1 MFPTQLTVIRPE
13 EFSRCDERTQQ
24 SEQGNAT
31 SPGQRSDASLKT
43 SVEHAIWK
51 DEVLRAIEYYEID
64 VRAKNGIVH
73 LNGHIANTT
82 SRIRIENAIRSI
94 PGLLGLENHL
104 VLDEKLTLEIAA
116 ALGKLEH
123 TYSCKFFTGSSH
135 GVVSINGIVSS
146 EKVKLLAEMCA
157 AQYPKVRAVM
167 NNVRV
172 ADAIGPEVQEQ
183 PFQQPRVGETIY
195 FLDGPSG
202 VVQQVIINPNNRRV
216 IAMFLFVNFPNTRLP
231 VSSAG
236 DGETPLPMQLV
247 HVPMDVVGYLTTGSG
262 FLLIKSTDRSRYQEF
277 DPASFFAPG
286 LDWTPPYPY
295 CPNDVLFPVEYQT
308 ADALIVNTTHPFEEL
323 KDKEVVSFK
332 EQVFVNDALGG

>member
-13 EFSRCDERTQQ
+13 EFSRCDEPTRQ

-82 SRIRIENAIRSI
+82 SRIRIENAIRTL

-104 VLDEKLTLEIAA
+104 VLDEKLTLEIAE

-123 TYSCKFFTGSSH
+123 TYGCKFFTGSSH
-135 GVVSINGIVSS
+135 GVVSINGTVSS
-146 EKVKLLAEMCA
+146 EKVKLLAEICA
-157 AQYPKVRAVM
+157 AGYPKVRAVM
-167 NNVRV
+167 NHVRV
-172 ADAIGPEVQEQ
+172 ADAMGPELQEL
-183 PFQQPRVGETIY
+183 PFMQPRIGETIY

-202 VVQQVIINPNNRRV
+202 VVKRVIINPNNRRV

-231 VSSAG
+231 VNSAG
-236 DGETPLPMQLV
+236 DAKTSLPMQLV

-277 DPASFFAPG
+277 DPASFFAPSA
-286 LDWTPPYPY
+286 DWTPPYPY

-308 ADALIVNTTHPFEEL
+308 ADAQIVNATHPFEEL
-323 KDKEVVSFK
+323 MEAGVAFK